1 MKGEFDKVK
10 MMQWAELIRQANDSP
25 LDRETWCK
33 ENGVSSSSFYYWQ
46 RRIRKFALNQMLAPT
61 DQQALLPDTAQESTS
76 AHEDCYEIALP
87 SLMNSPS
94 HPKDASTPT
103 KGTIS
108 IRYGDFSID
117 VEEGFSA
124 EALSS
129 VLKVLNHV

>member
-1 MKGEFDKVK
+1 MKGEFDKAK
-10 MMQWAELIRQANDSP
+10 MRRWAELIRQANDSP

-33 ENGVSSSSFYYWQ
+33 ENAVSLSSFYYWQ

-61 DQQALLPDTAQESTS
+61 DQQALLPDTTQESTS
-76 AHEDCYEIALP
+76 AHEDCYEITLP
-87 SLMNSPS
+87 SLMSSQS
-94 HPKDASTPT
+94 HPKDVSNST

-117 VEEGFSA
+117 VEEGFST

>member
-25 LDRETWCK
+25 LDRTTWCK
-33 ENGVSSSSFYYWQ
+33 ENAVSLSSFYYWQ
-46 RRIRKFALNQMLAPT
+46 RRIRKYALNQMLAPAK
-61 DQQALLPDTAQESTS
+61 QQTLLPDAAHESAS
-76 AHEDCYEIALP
+76 IHEDCYEITLP
-87 SLMNSPS
+87 SLMSSQS
-94 HPKDASTPT
+94 HPKDITNSP

-124 EALSS
+124 DALSS

>member
-25 LDRETWCK
+25 LDRTTWCK
-33 ENGVSSSSFYYWQ
+33 ENAVSLSSFYYWQ
-46 RRIRKFALNQMLAPT
+46 RRIRKYALNQMLAPAEQHT
-61 DQQALLPDTAQESTS
+61 LLPDTTHESAS
-76 AHEDCYEIALP
+76 VHEDCYEITLP
-87 SLMNSPS
+87 SLMSSQS
-94 HPKDASTPT
+94 HPKDITNSP

-124 EALSS
+124 DALSS

>member
-1 MKGEFDKVK
+1 MSTEVDKVK
-10 MMQWAELIRQANDSP
+10 LKQWAGLIRSANASG
-25 LDRETWCK
+25 LERKVWFK
-33 ENGVSSSSFYYWQ
+33 QNGISASSFYYWQ
-46 RRIRKFALNQMLAPT
+46 RRVRKFALNQMLAPT

-76 AHEDCYEIALP
+76 AHEDSYEITLP

-94 HPKDASTPT
+94 HPKDASTPI